1 VSLFVVSYPWQLYF
15 YYPEDRI
22 SEGQFF
28 LRQLNGVKRLELS
41 GLKSLCRKSDLGEID
56 PNYHGFQ
63 EIAKNFVLAAGTSG
77 MLCGFCVFVLERRDV
92 IQIDLL
98 VTAKEWRRKGLGRLL
113 LNVLE
118 QACLPGTVIYVDQ
131 VTETGRKFFINCGFT
146 KDVNLFKVAGGKGGG
161 CYPFQTAGSTG

>member
-41 GLKSLCRKSDLGEID
+41 GLKPLCRKSDLGEID

-77 MLCGFCVFVLERRDV
+77 RLCGFCVFVLERRDV

-118 QACLPGTVIYVDQ
+118 QTCLPGTIIYVDQ

-146 KDVNLFKVAGGKGGG
+146 RDVNLFKVAGGKGGSH
-161 CYPFQTAGSTG
+161 CLFQAAGSAV

>member
-1 VSLFVVSYPWQLYF
+1 MSLFVVSYPWQLYF

-118 QACLPGTVIYVDQ
+118 QTCLPGTIIYVDQ

-146 KDVNLFKVAGGKGGG
+146 KDVNLFKVAGGKGGA
-161 CYPFQTAGSTG
+161 CCPFQTAGSAG